1 MQHKTKLGLVMV
13 AIFAI
18 MASLQL
24 PAYAQT
30 GSIVVNLTDAQT
42 VEVIAVGVFAGLVM
56 AFQQERTATTPVSAF
71 AFLNLA
77 VQTTI
82 VSIPIAIASALTQTN
97 LNLLG
102 LVLVFFASIGATV
115 QLQKLKQP
123 TISASA
129 RKPLT

>member
-1 MQHKTKLGLVMV
+1 MV